1 VRVTPDTAIAK
12 AWSSDED
19 PLAAGG
25 SSSTDEGISRPFIAI
40 TWRKWS
46 DPTPAFPNDPIP
58 KKFSKYAA
66 SLPQQSCIIEQSRVT
81 DMCSFR
87 QLLVPPFA
95 ILAAM
100 LILAGCSSLPRT
112 PYTASDAVSATVLD
126 LGELRRYADE
136 PASTFKTNVSSRT
149 GPLSYLALSGG
160 GADGAYGAGVL
171 NGWTAAGTRPE
182 FSVVSGVS
190 TGALIAPFAFLGP
203 AYDATLRD
211 IYTSGI
217 AESLLNTPNIVHAL
231 FGSGLFGNT
240 KLRELVARYVGQ
252 DMLAAIAA
260 ENAKG
265 RELFVVTTNLD
276 TQRTVIWDMGRIA
289 KIGSPQ
295 ALDLF
300 RDVLAASASIPVV
313 FPPMLIDAE
322 ANGHRFQEM
331 HVDGGV
337 TAPVLTLPEAF
348 LLRNGAFARGLRM
361 NIYVLINDKV
371 ERDFQLVPNSTIDIA
386 ARASASVMK
395 TQIRSVLY
403 ETYDFTRRNNVGF
416 NLTYIDKD
424 MPSPGSFGFET
435 SYMRSLYQYGYDKAK
450 IGAFW
455 AKAPPSD
462 DFLQNG
468 VRYRRSATLQ

>member
-1 VRVTPDTAIAK
+1 MVECCFRRLGVRPIA
-12 AWSSDED
+12 
-19 PLAAGG
+19 
-25 SSSTDEGISRPFIAI
+25 
-40 TWRKWS
+40 
-46 DPTPAFPNDPIP
+46 
-58 KKFSKYAA
+58 
-66 SLPQQSCIIEQSRVT
+66 
-81 DMCSFR
+81 
-87 QLLVPPFA
+87 LLV
-95 ILAAM
+95 AM

-112 PYTASDAVSATVLD
+112 FYTASDAAASTVLD
-126 LGELRRYADE
+126 LRELRSYADE
-136 PASTFKTNVSSRT
+136 PASTFLKTNVNPRT
-149 GPLSYLALSGG
+149 GVLSYLALSGG

-182 FSVVSGVS
+182 FSAVSGVS

-211 IYTSGI
+211 IYTSGV
-217 AESLLNTPNIVHAL
+217 AETLLNTPSIVTPSIVHAL

-240 KLRELVARYVGQ
+240 HLRELVARYVGR

-260 ENAKG
+260 EHAKG
-265 RELFVVTTNLD
+265 RRLLIVTTNLD

-289 KIGSPQ
+289 TIGSPQ

-322 ANGHRFQEM
+322 ANGRRFQEM

-361 NIYVLINDKV
+361 NIYVLVNDKV
-371 ERDFQLVPNSTIDIA
+371 ERDFQLVGNSTIDIA
-386 ARASASVMK
+386 ARASASVTK

-403 ETYDFTRRNNVGF
+403 ETYDFARRNNFGF
-416 NLTYIDKD
+416 NLTYVDKD
-424 MPSPGSFGFET
+424 VPSPGSFGFD
-435 SYMRSLYQYGYDKAK
+435 SNYMRSLYQYGFDRAKA
-450 IGAFW
+450 GDFW

-462 DFLQNG
+462 DSLQSDF
-468 VRYRRSATLQ
+468 RYRRSAASQ

>member
-1 VRVTPDTAIAK
+1 MAGSAMGARNPRVKTNFTNGVHNVTHIK
-12 AWSSDED
+12 
-19 PLAAGG
+19 
-25 SSSTDEGISRPFIAI
+25 
-40 TWRKWS
+40 
-46 DPTPAFPNDPIP
+46 PNRIVYIDQIQGAD
-58 KKFSKYAA
+58 KRREMVE
-66 SLPQQSCIIEQSRVT
+66 C
-81 DMCSFR
+81 CFR
-87 QLLVPPFA
+87 QLSVRPIALLV
-95 ILAAM
+95 AM

-112 PYTASDAVSATVLD
+112 SYTASDAAASTVLD
-126 LGELRRYADE
+126 LRELRSYADE
-136 PASTFKTNVSSRT
+136 PASTFLKTNVNPRA
-149 GPLSYLALSGG
+149 GVLSYLALSGG

-182 FSVVSGVS
+182 FSAVSGVS

-211 IYTSGI
+211 IYTSGV
-217 AESLLNTPNIVHAL
+217 AETLLNTPSIVHAL

-240 KLRELVARYVGQ
+240 HLRELVARYVGQ

-260 ENAKG
+260 EHAKG
-265 RELFVVTTNLD
+265 RRLLIVTTNLD

-289 KIGSPQ
+289 TIGSPQ

-322 ANGHRFQEM
+322 ANGRRVQEM

-361 NIYVLINDKV
+361 NIYVLVNDKV
-371 ERDFQLVPNSTIDIA
+371 ERDFQLVRNSTIDIA
-386 ARASASVMK
+386 ARASASVTK

-403 ETYDFTRRNNVGF
+403 ETYDFARRNNFGF
-416 NLTYIDKD
+416 NLTYVDKD
-424 MPSPGSFGFET
+424 VPSPGSFGFDA
-435 SYMRSLYQYGYDKAK
+435 SYMRSLYQYGFDRAK
-450 IGAFW
+450 TGDFW

-462 DFLQNG
+462 DSRQSDF
-468 VRYRRSATLQ
+468 RYRRSAVSQ

>member
-1 VRVTPDTAIAK
+1 M
-12 AWSSDED
+12 
-19 PLAAGG
+19 
-25 SSSTDEGISRPFIAI
+25 F
-40 TWRKWS
+40 
-46 DPTPAFPNDPIP
+46 
-58 KKFSKYAA
+58 
-66 SLPQQSCIIEQSRVT
+66 
-81 DMCSFR
+81 
-87 QLLVPPFA
+87 
-95 ILAAM
+95 
-100 LILAGCSSLPRT
+100 ILAGCSSLPRT
-112 PYTASDAVSATVLD
+112 PYTAPDAASSTVLD
-126 LGELRRYADE
+126 LSELRSYADE
-136 PASTFKTNVSSRT
+136 PASMFLKTNVSSRT

-171 NGWTAAGTRPE
+171 NGWSAAGTRPE

-211 IYTSGI
+211 VYTSGI
-217 AESLLNTPNIVHAL
+217 AEGLLNTPNIVHAV

-240 KLRELVARYVGQ
+240 HLRGLVARYVGQ
-252 DMLAAIAA
+252 DMLGAIAA
-260 ENAKG
+260 ENTKG
-265 RELFVVTTNLD
+265 RKLLIVTTNLD

-289 KIGSPQ
+289 TIGSPQ

-313 FPPMLIDAE
+313 FPPMLIEAE

-348 LLRNGAFARGLRM
+348 LLRNGALARGLRM

-386 ARASASVMK
+386 ARTSASVTK

-403 ETYDFTRRNNVGF
+403 ETYDFARRNNFGF
-416 NLTYIDKD
+416 NLTYIDRD
-424 MPSPGSFGFET
+424 IPSPGSSGFET
-435 SYMRSLYQYGYDKAK
+435 SYMRSLYQYGFDKTK
-450 IGAFW
+450 TGDFW

-462 DFLQNG
+462 DSLLSGF
-468 VRYRRSATLQ
+468 RYRRSATSQ